1 MGQFRLFL
9 VEMGRVVGFIMC
21 VSVSLFA
28 SNDSTRGAAFSV
40 AFADMLMVLKCADI
54 TFSSTA
60 PLGPCMNGTGV
71 TSTGYSGP
79 YKNANETGA
88 ENGTSSPVGSVP
100 AAPQS
105 KGAARK
111 TELGVVGFIMGGIM
125 TTLLW

>member
-21 VSVSLFA
+21 VFA
-28 SNDSTRGAAFSV
+28 SLSASNVSTRGAAFRV

-79 YKNANETGA
+79 YTNANETGG

-111 TELGVVGFIMGGIM
+111 TELGVVGLIMGGIM